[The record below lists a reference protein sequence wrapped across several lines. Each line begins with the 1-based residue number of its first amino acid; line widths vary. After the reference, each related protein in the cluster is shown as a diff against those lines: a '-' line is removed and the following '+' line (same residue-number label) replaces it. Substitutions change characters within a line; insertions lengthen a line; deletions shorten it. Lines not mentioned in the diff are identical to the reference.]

1 MEWRKTEERSLKFF
15 RNKVSKQLAVFPSP
29 LAADC
34 LLFLPMNF
42 FSNRKIVQSEDGS
55 STIFIPEINQHYHSI
70 HGALQESRHVF
81 MKMGWDVVA
90 EKQNEMS
97 ILEMGFGT
105 GLNAFLVLEE
115 CLCDEAKKVF
125 YSSIENYPLSL
136 EDAKQLNYASDDL
149 QQKIFL
155 KLHEVE
161 WNIEMK
167 ITENYFLKKI
177 QMKLEDFISEQNKFN
192 LIFFDAF
199 SPEAQP
205 ELWTKEIFEK
215 LYLSMKNDGI
225 LVTYCAKGQVRR
237 NMIAAGFS
245 IERLEGPPG
254 KREML
259 RARK

>member
-1 MEWRKTEERSLKFF
+1 
-15 RNKVSKQLAVFPSP
+15 
-29 LAADC
+29 
-34 LLFLPMNF
+34 
-42 FSNRKIVQSEDGS
+42 
-55 STIFIPEINQHYHSI
+55 
-70 HGALQESRHVF
+70 

-90 EKQNEMS
+90 EKQNEIS
-97 ILEMGFGT
+97 ILEIGFGT